1 MQTKTIPVTI
11 RLPAGTKRQ
20 LYVSTRRV
28 KLNSMLRLESSMSST
43 DMGQYPEIIVR
54 EDDRITHCD
63 EVAALGVFRFKSSKS
78 NGGPLTPE
86 GPALWVETE
95 AELELTIL

>member
-1 MQTKTIPVTI
+1 VQIKSLPVTI
-11 RLPAGTKRQ
+11 RLPAGVKRQ
-20 LYVSTRRV
+20 LYVNVERARINNKV
-28 KLNSMLRLESSMSST
+28 KGEGWTHL
-43 DMGQYPEIIVR
+43 PEIIVR
-54 EDDRITHCD
+54 NDDPHNGATVTHCD

-86 GPALWVETE
+86 GPYLWVETE